1 MVTGP
6 PVLPVRSIVCR
17 YAAGRWVPC
26 PADDRRG
33 TLLVNVDALGR
44 TVQAVHVG
52 NVYGASSLAGWRL
65 AHGDGGLNPA
75 DVLDFLTAQASRRR
89 TARTHPKEK

>member
-1 MVTGP
+1 MVSG
-6 PVLPVRSIVCR
+6 PVLPVRSIVSR
-17 YAAGRWVPC
+17 YAGGRWLPC

-33 TLLVNVDALGR
+33 TLLVNVDAEGR
-44 TVQAVHVG
+44 SVQAVHTG

-75 DVLDFLTAQASRRR
+75 DVLDFLTEQASRRR
-89 TARTHPKEK
+89 TARTHSKEK

>member
-17 YAAGRWVPC
+17 YAAGRWLPC

-33 TLLVNVDALGR
+33 TLLVNVDAEGR
-44 TVQAVHVG
+44 TVEAVHVG
-52 NVYGASSLAGWRL
+52 SPYGSSSLAGWRL
-65 AHGDGGLNPA
+65 THGDGGLNPA
-75 DVLDFLTAQASRRR
+75 DVLDFLIAQASRRR
-89 TARTHPKEK
+89 TARTHPKEN

>member
-17 YAAGRWVPC
+17 YAAGRWLPC

-33 TLLVNVDALGR
+33 TLLVNVDAEGR
-44 TVQAVHVG
+44 TVEAVHVG
-52 NVYGASSLAGWRL
+52 SPYGSSSLAGWRL

-75 DVLDFLTAQASRRR
+75 DVLNFLAAQATRRR
-89 TARTHPKEK
+89 TARTSKEN

>member
-1 MVTGP
+1 MVSG
-6 PVLPVRSIVCR
+6 PVLPVRSITCR
-17 YAAGRWVPC
+17 YSAGRWLPC

-33 TLLVNVDALGR
+33 TLLVNVDAEGR
-44 TVQAVHVG
+44 TVEAVHTG

-89 TARTHPKEK
+89 TARTNSKEK